1 MKEFLIYFGLSVAGI
16 ILYVLITLTGSIIL
30 YKMFNHGEDPSLEDT
45 FGGAWVIGS
54 FIFVFL
60 LIYIVVN
67 YVQGPV
73 AQ

>member
-1 MKEFLIYFGLSVAGI
+1 MKEFLMYFGLSVTGI
-16 ILYVLITLTGSIIL
+16 ILYALITLTGSIVL
-30 YKMFNHGEDPSLEDT
+30 YKMSNHGEDPSLEDV
-45 FGGAWVIGS
+45 FCGALVIGS